1 MLFLK
6 MKRLGY
12 RESGRSWS
20 ILLHVPLGTDLEDLK
35 FQNWF
40 EIGGSKP
47 VTSVNYDKAKPLWMK
62 RSAST
67 VAYFSLNVN
76 GLSYRQ

>member
-12 RESGRSWS
+12 RDSGRSWS

-35 FQNWF
+35 FQD
-40 EIGGSKP
+40 GGSKP